1 MSQTDPFDP
10 ALKALLD
17 ADRAPPLPAGF
28 ADRVLAVAQDRAP
41 PLPPLRRPPASRWR
55 NARRVALGVG
65 AGLLLSSA
73 AAATGV
79 LQQVGIVLPP
89 PVQKIVDDVAQKVTG
104 RPPVAATPAA
114 PPAPSTQA
122 PPLVQGPIDT
132 PEELDTVFSHADA
145 RRPERVAQRR
155 ALVDQR
161 IDREIARRREAGLP
175 VPTAEEEAALRQRL
189 GDARARRDAEAA
201 PRREALREELRETVA
216 EGQPLTRETLRQAR
230 EEAGL
235 APLPRLTPEQRAT
248 LRQRL
253 AERRGLAPDPVA
265 NATPDAEIEP

>member
-17 ADRAPPLPAGF
+17 ADRAPSLSGGF
-28 ADRVLAVAQDRAP
+28 ADRVLAATEGRAP
-41 PLPPLRRPPASRWR
+41 ALPPLRRAPASRWR
-55 NARRVALGVG
+55 SARRVALGLG

-73 AAATGV
+73 AAATGM
-79 LQQVGIVLPP
+79 LQQVGIVLPQ

-104 RPPVAATPAA
+104 RAPVAAPAAA
-114 PPAPSTQA
+114 PPPATPTL
-122 PPLVQGPIDT
+122 PPVVEGPIDT
-132 PEELDTVFSHADA
+132 PEELDTVFSRADA

-155 ALVDQR
+155 AVVDQR
-161 IDREIARRREAGLP
+161 IDAELDRRRAAGLP
-175 VPTAEEEAALRQRL
+175 VPTAQQEAALRQRL
-189 GDARARRDAEAA
+189 ADARARSEAEGEE
-201 PRREALREELRETVA
+201 RREALREELRQTLA

-235 APLPRLTPEQRAT
+235 APAQRLSPEQRSA

-253 AERRGLAPDPVA
+253 AERRGLALQPAPTQ
-265 NATPDAEIEP
+265 TPETEIAP